1 MMEAGSVKTE
11 KKKRKEKKK
20 ETKEIAGIKQAE
32 DNESF

>member
-11 KKKRKEKKK
+11 KKKRKEKK